1 LKPASFIPVP
11 LDALLRRL
19 SAIPLN
25 FWHIWAHRFVEVAC
39 RYRFARQGYKVGIL
53 SLANNRQVVSL
64 HISFA
69 YSSTNGTPSRL
80 AIIAAATSISDYQGA
95 LTVARIPT
103 LLYFRFRRTFIL
115 AVCNSAQCH
124 FLRTGPLFGFVV

>member
-1 LKPASFIPVP
+1 
-11 LDALLRRL
+11 
-19 SAIPLN
+19 
-25 FWHIWAHRFVEVAC
+25 VAC
-39 RYRFARQGYKVGIL
+39 RYRFARQGYKVAIL
-53 SLANNRQVVSL
+53 SLLANNGQVVSF

-69 YSSTNGTPSRL
+69 YSSTNGTPSGI

-95 LTVARIPT
+95 LTVVRIPT

-124 FLRTGPLFGFVV
+124 FLRTGPLFGFVLQLVAISNFLNIAITAVLQFQKALD